1 MPRYSVL
8 TLCIAVGLTACDNDK
23 PAEAQAQKPEQM
35 APAPAATSAPAPAAT
50 TKNCGSFTPH
60 FPYDSD
66 EPLADDQRRLA
77 QLAQCLKVTLREREA
92 ITLVGRADDRGS
104 EVYNYWLGLR
114 RAQQVRNVL
123 VDEGVASHQ
132 IKLHSVGKQGAKG
145 HLEGHSHAEDRR
157 VDLVAKQGSPT

>member
-1 MPRYSVL
+1 MPRYRVL
-8 TLCIAVGLTACDNDK
+8 TLCIAVCLTACDKDK
-23 PAEAQAQKPEQM
+23 EAETQASEPEQK
-35 APAPAATSAPAPAAT
+35 APAPAAASTPPPAAT

-66 EPLADDQRRLA
+66 EPLADDERRLA

-123 VDEGVASHQ
+123 VDQGVASHQ
-132 IKLHSVGKQGAKG
+132 IKLRSVGKQGAKG

-157 VDLVAKQGSPT
+157 VDVLAKQDSPT